1 MKSLKTTCCLFVFL
15 TMLCSSAAAQ
25 TEHVV
30 GYCPEELPQSS
41 VGLEGGELRLSAA
54 IHLPKSKMI
63 RYKGG
68 QLTKIRFAVKQGFE
82 NVSVWVRT
90 SLNSSSKI
98 IQSVAEIEN
107 GWNEVTLNRPYPIDG
122 EDLYIGYTATQP
134 DGFSGIIAGGTGNE
148 YTSWI
153 GVDNE
158 WADYSKYGLG
168 ILYIQGIVEA
178 DVFDQDAA
186 MVDLSLDKQTYT
198 ADETLHIDGMLV
210 NTGTTNISGFQ
221 LNIIV
226 DGGIGNA
233 YVYDE
238 VLLPEQTETFS
249 HTLSLAGVSEG
260 RHELIVSVVTNDDF
274 DQNAANDELRL
285 PFYIYSTTY
294 PRMLLL
300 EHFTSL
306 PCVNC
311 PPVDALLE
319 EVTEQR
325 DDVVWISHHVG
336 YRDDD
341 FTLEASRNLTRFGVT
356 GNPFIMIDR
365 TLLDDNATVA
375 FTIGGESA
383 EAVNDMYF
391 DQAAAVPAFLELS
404 ASGDAVGNVLSI
416 HIEGDGKDYVAELYP
431 NAMLHVLLVED
442 QVYTSKPQAGN
453 ANKHIHD
460 NITRTF
466 VTSTRGVAPQ
476 WLGDGTFQYDTTFDL
491 PDGWRQQM
499 LRVVAF
505 ITKAADRDSGYP
517 TGEVLNATQARIT
530 TDRPTGIAQVEST
543 HARDTYYNIWGQR
556 INQPFAGRG
565 IYIVKNATGCNIKK
579 ILMK

>member
-1 MKSLKTTCCLFVFL
+1 
-15 TMLCSSAAAQ
+15 
-25 TEHVV
+25 
-30 GYCPEELPQSS
+30 
-41 VGLEGGELRLSAA
+41 
-54 IHLPKSKMI
+54 
-63 RYKGG
+63 
-68 QLTKIRFAVKQGFE
+68 
-82 NVSVWVRT
+82 
-90 SLNSSSKI
+90 
-98 IQSVAEIEN
+98 
-107 GWNEVTLNRPYPIDG
+107 
-122 EDLYIGYTATQP
+122 
-134 DGFSGIIAGGTGNE
+134 
-148 YTSWI
+148 
-153 GVDNE
+153 
-158 WADYSKYGLG
+158 
-168 ILYIQGIVEA
+168 
-178 DVFDQDAA
+178 

-198 ADETLHIDGMLV
+198 ADETLHIDGLLV
-210 NTGTTNISGFQ
+210 NAGTTNISGYQ

-294 PRMLLL
+294 PRTLLL

-336 YRDDD
+336 YRDDE

-375 FTIGGESA
+375 FIIRGESA

-476 WLGDGTFQYDTTFDL
+476 WQDDGTFQYDTTFDL
-491 PDGWRQQM
+491 PEGWRQQM

-530 TDRPTGIAQVEST
+530 TDRPTGIAQVEPT

-556 INQPFAGRG
+556 VNQPSAGRG
-565 IYIVKNATGCNIKK
+565 IYIVKDATGCNIKK

>member
-15 TMLCSSAAAQ
+15 TMLSSSAAAQ
-25 TEHVV
+25 TEQTV

-41 VGLEGGELRLSAA
+41 IGLGEGELRLSAA

-134 DGFSGIIAGGTGNE
+134 AGFSGIIAGGTGNE

-158 WADYSKYGLG
+158 WADYSERGLG

-198 ADETLHIDGMLV
+198 ADETLHIDGLLV
-210 NTGTTNISGFQ
+210 NAGTTNISGYQ

-294 PRMLLL
+294 PRTLLL

>member
-15 TMLCSSAAAQ
+15 TMLSSSAAAQ
-25 TEHVV
+25 TEQTV

-41 VGLEGGELRLSAA
+41 IGLGEGELRLSAA

-134 DGFSGIIAGGTGNE
+134 AGFSGIIAGGTGNE

-158 WADYSKYGLG
+158 WADYSERGLG

-178 DVFDQDAA
+178 DVFEQDAA

-198 ADETLHIDGMLV
+198 ADETLHIDGLLV
-210 NTGTTNISGFQ
+210 NAGTTNISGYQ

-294 PRMLLL
+294 PRTLLL

-336 YRDDD
+336 YRDDE

-375 FTIGGESA
+375 FIIRGESA

-476 WLGDGTFQYDTTFDL
+476 WQDDGTFQYDTTFDL
-491 PDGWRQQM
+491 PEGWRQQM

-530 TDRPTGIAQVEST
+530 TDRPTGIAQVEPT

-556 INQPFAGRG
+556 VNQPSAGRG
-565 IYIVKNATGCNIKK
+565 IYIVKDATGCNIKK